1 MVCMESER
9 LTIRPFQESDFAD
22 TFAIYRQA
30 EVCRFLLHEPWQTET
45 AAAAFA
51 KKCQQHALTDQAGLS
66 LAVLHDQTVIGDL
79 SVWSTGQ
86 PSSVEIGYAFHPSF
100 GGQGFAQ
107 EALNELLGWL
117 FASQKIHRVQ
127 ATLDARN
134 QASAKLCQRI
144 GLRQEAHFIQDW
156 WNKGEWTD
164 SLVFACLAS
173 EHPAHPK

>member
-1 MVCMESER
+1 MGFIASER
-9 LTIRPFQESDFAD
+9 LLLRPFQESDFAD

-107 EALNELLGWL
+107 EALKELLGWL

-127 ATLDARN
+127 ATLDARQSGLS
-134 QASAKLCQRI
+134 QALPTHWITPRSTFYSR
-144 GLRQEAHFIQDW
+144 
-156 WNKGEWTD
+156 
-164 SLVFACLAS
+164 LV
-173 EHPAHPK
+173 EQGRMDR

>member
-1 MVCMESER
+1 
-9 LTIRPFQESDFAD
+9 
-22 TFAIYRQA
+22 
-30 EVCRFLLHEPWQTET
+30 
-45 AAAAFA
+45 
-51 KKCQQHALTDQAGLS
+51 
-66 LAVLHDQTVIGDL
+66 
-79 SVWSTGQ
+79 WSTGQ

-107 EALNELLGWL
+107 EALKELLGWL

-164 SLVFACLAS
+164 
-173 EHPAHPK
+173 

>member
-1 MVCMESER
+1 MGFIASER
-9 LTIRPFQESDFAD
+9 LLLRPFQESDFAD
-22 TFAIYRQA
+22 TFAIYQQA

-100 GGQGFAQ
+100 G
-107 EALNELLGWL
+107 AL
-117 FASQKIHRVQ
+117 
-127 ATLDARN
+127 DC
-134 QASAKLCQRI
+134 AKKHILSKTGGTRGNGPI
-144 GLRQEAHFIQDW
+144 VWFLP
-156 WNKGEWTD
+156 
-164 SLVFACLAS
+164 V
-173 EHPAHPK
+173 